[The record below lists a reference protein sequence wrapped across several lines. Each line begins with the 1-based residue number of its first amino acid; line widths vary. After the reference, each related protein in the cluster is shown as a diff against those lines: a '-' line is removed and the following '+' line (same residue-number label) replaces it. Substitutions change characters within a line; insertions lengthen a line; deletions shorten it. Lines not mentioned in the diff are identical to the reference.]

1 VSAFEY
7 GRRRINPEWN
17 DQAVKWTAAQRAT
30 KGKWERVSVCLS
42 YQHKFIFHSR
52 AQCWSASLCAS
63 LTLRAESNQLY
74 WQFSGTRQV
83 REGSKFITIRPSR
96 WLALH
101 LFLSCPAGVCVF
113 ALAVTYAA
121 QISIFHFSR
130 CITNQS
136 VRRPKLHLFIGTPST
151 LSSRRHFQR
160 VCGGGGTLVTSRWR
174 SSQTNQAP
182 VASPETWSHW
192 WILIRHGHV
201 ID

>member
-1 VSAFEY
+1 M
-7 GRRRINPEWN
+7 
-17 DQAVKWTAAQRAT
+17 KWPSSKVDHSSNQRH
-30 KGKWERVSVCLS
+30 KCERVSVCLS
-42 YQHKFIFHSR
+42 YQLTIISHSR
-52 AQCWSASLCAS
+52 AVLERASLSYFESRTQINYIDS
-63 LTLRAESNQLY
+63 LAAQ
-74 WQFSGTRQV
+74 RQV
-83 REGSKFITIRPSR
+83 REGSKFITIRPGR

-101 LFLSCPAGVCVF
+101 LFLSLVGVCVF

-151 LSSRRHFQR
+151 LL
-160 VCGGGGTLVTSRWR
+160 VLGVTSKVHAAVHLWR
-174 SSQTNQAP
+174 AQVKSSQTNQAP
-182 VASPETWSHW
+182 VASPQTWSHW